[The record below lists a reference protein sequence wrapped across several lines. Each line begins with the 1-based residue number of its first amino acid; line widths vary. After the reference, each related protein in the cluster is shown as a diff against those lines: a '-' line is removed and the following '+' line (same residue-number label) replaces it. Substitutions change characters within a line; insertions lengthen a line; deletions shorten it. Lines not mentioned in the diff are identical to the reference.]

1 VEHIARKR
9 IRKDQT
15 YTQKTHLKDR
25 VVIKKSIKVKVNN
38 MLKYFNFEEFDCPTL
53 EGSGL
58 PNSDGGKMCIDFLQ
72 KLDEARE
79 IAGIPFKITS
89 GYRSPQHNLDVGG
102 RVGSSHIKG
111 LAVDISCTNSVDRQK
126 ILTALIKVGFT
137 RIGVGKSFIHTDL
150 DHDKPNALWLY

>member
-1 VEHIARKR
+1 
-9 IRKDQT
+9 
-15 YTQKTHLKDR
+15 
-25 VVIKKSIKVKVNN
+25 

-58 PNSDGGKMCIDFLQ
+58 PTTDGGKMNLDFLH

-79 IAGIPFKITS
+79 LAGVPFKITS

-111 LAVDISCTNSVDRQK
+111 IAVDIACVNSHERQK
-126 ILTALIKVGFT
+126 ILTALIQVGFK
-137 RIGVGKSFIHTDL
+137 RVGIGKSFLHTDL
-150 DHDKPNALWLY
+150 DTCKPNAIWLYQ

>member
-1 VEHIARKR
+1 
-9 IRKDQT
+9 
-15 YTQKTHLKDR
+15 
-25 VVIKKSIKVKVNN
+25 

-58 PNSDGGKMCIDFLQ
+58 PTTDGGKMNLDFLH

-79 IAGIPFKITS
+79 LAGVPFKITS

-111 LAVDISCTNSVDRQK
+111 IAVDIACVNSHERQK
-126 ILTALIKVGFT
+126 ILTALIQVGFK
-137 RIGVGKSFIHTDL
+137 RVGIGKSFLHTDL
-150 DHDKPNALWLY
+150 DTSKPNAIWLYQ